1 MTEPEGS
8 RPETLRSLLDAA
20 RSEHTIFQLI
30 AENGGE
36 ITPELDEQ
44 LKRIELLPEKVDGY
58 QAFFDSCDARYE
70 MLGMQIER
78 LARLRKAIDGVRTR
92 LWNYLEISM
101 RNHQLQEL
109 RGNLNKFKFVK
120 CAKRTVVDDEKKIPA
135 KYLVTE
141 VLQKVDKTMLK
152 KDLEAGVA
160 VDGAHLE
167 GGDALRQFPN
177 TEGK

>member
-1 MTEPEGS
+1 MNPQDS

-44 LKRIELLPEKVDGY
+44 LKRIELLPAKIDGY
-58 QAFFDSCDARYE
+58 KNFFDMCEIRMQMLDMQADRLVKLKKGIAVLEARVKKYME
-70 MLGMQIER
+70 LAMRER
-78 LARLRKAIDGVRTR
+78 G
-92 LWNYLEISM
+92 
-101 RNHQLQEL
+101 LQEIKGEWH
-109 RGNLNKFKFVK
+109 RFKFVK
-120 CAKRTVVDDEKKIPA
+120 CAKRTVIDDEKKIPA

-141 VLQKVDKTMLK
+141 VLQKVDKVELK

-160 VDGAHLE
+160 IDGAHLE
-167 GGDALRQFPN
+167 GGETLKDYAN
-177 TEGK
+177 TDR